1 MDIWVNTTINTTINH
16 EISWFKSNIF
26 PSCSSS
32 GKLDANFSREAWAGS
47 KCSASEVMF
56 RMVQDALLKMPQIQI

>member
-1 MDIWVNTTINTTINH
+1 MIQ
-16 EISWFKSNIF
+16 KQYG
-26 PSCSSS
+26 PSRSST

-56 RMVQDALLKMPQIQI
+56 RMVQDALLKMPQIQIQDSTFLGPKRN